1 MLRSNSIKF
10 LKDLKKNNNKA
21 WFDKN
26 RTAYEAAR
34 ADFIQLTEGLIH
46 TVGKWDPAIGLLEP
60 KQCIFRINRDVRFSK
75 NKSPYKTNMGASIN
89 AGGKKINNAG
99 YYFHFEPG
107 NSFAGGGFY
116 MPEANE
122 LAKIRQEI
130 DYSFD
135 SDFKKIINQKKF
147 KSFFPNG
154 VEGVSSLTR
163 PPKGYEANHPA
174 IEFLKMKGFIV
185 TRPISDASLQHKG
198 LINELNNTF
207 AAMKDFID
215 FLNRALD

>member
-1 MLRSNSIKF
+1 MLAAGSIKF
-10 LKDLKKNNNKA
+10 LKDLKKNNDKA
-21 WFDKN
+21 WFDQN
-26 RTAYEAAR
+26 RKAYEAAR
-34 ADFIQLTEGLIH
+34 ADFIQLTQGLINA
-46 TVGKWDPAIGLLEP
+46 VGKWDPAIGILEP

-107 NSFAGGGFY
+107 NSFVGGGFY
-116 MPEANE
+116 MPEAAD

-135 SDFKKIINQKKF
+135 SDFKKIISHKKF
-147 KSFFPNG
+147 KTVFPNG
-154 VEGVSSLTR
+154 VEAVAALSR
-163 PPKGYEANHPA
+163 PPKGYDAEHPA
-174 IEFLKMKGFIV
+174 IDFLKMKGFIV
-185 TRPISDASLQHKG
+185 TRPISDAELQNKQ
-198 LINELNNTF
+198 LISELNNSF
-207 AAMKDFID
+207 AVMKDFID